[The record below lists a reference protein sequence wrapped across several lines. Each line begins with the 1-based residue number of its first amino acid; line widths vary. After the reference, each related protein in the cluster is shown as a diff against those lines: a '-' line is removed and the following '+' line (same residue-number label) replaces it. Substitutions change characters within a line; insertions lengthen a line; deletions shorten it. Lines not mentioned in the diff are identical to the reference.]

1 MKKIVAGCLIV
12 AGLVGVVGAAGSYVV
27 YRKVRSGVSRF
38 AELATVRD
46 LEKSV
51 RNQADFMP
59 PASGEL
65 TPRQLERFLEVQQAV
80 RQRLGRSVVEL
91 ERKYRSQLEKQE
103 ATAADLPALVSAYG
117 DLATGFVDGKRAQV
131 AALNQTGFSLAEYRW
146 VRSQAYAAIGIQMVG
161 LDLAQL
167 IDDVTNGRTPAASN
181 SRFEPAPPAPGR
193 NQDLVAPHR
202 KVLEDNVGLAFF
214 GL

>member
-1 MKKIVAGCLIV
+1 MKKLVVGCLVVGGLLGV
-12 AGLVGVVGAAGSYVV
+12 AGAAGSYVV

-38 AELATVRD
+38 AQLATVRD

-51 RNQADFMP
+51 RNQAEFTP

-65 TPRQLERFLEVQQAV
+65 TPRQLERFLEVQQGV
-80 RQRLGRSVVEL
+80 RQRLGRSVDEL
-91 ERKYRSQLEKQE
+91 ERKYRSQLEKKE

-117 DLATGFVDGKRAQV
+117 DLAAGFVDGKRAQV
-131 AALNQTGFSLAEYRW
+131 EALNQTGFSLAEYRW
-146 VRSQAYAAIGIQMVG
+146 VRTQAYAAIGIEMVG

-167 IDDVTNGRTPAASN
+167 IDDVTNGRTPASN
-181 SRFEPAPPAPGR
+181 SRLEPAPPASGR
-193 NQDLVAPHR
+193 NQELVAPHR
-202 KVLEDNVGLAFF
+202 KVLEENVGLAFF